1 MHVLRTD
8 LDVLSSA
15 KRFRDLCNCGEGW
28 NDHDFDIG
36 DIAQVETERLDE
48 SRRLRLSHVHLPIG
62 CDDFFAHYFLSV
74 NAATPGNSLP
84 SSNSSEAP
92 PPVEMNVILSAS
104 PACFTAVTESP
115 PPMMVVAPIWR
126 APSPLQSF
134 RPRNR
139 ESQKFPPARSH
150 KTVST

>member
-28 NDHDFDIG
+28 DDHDFDIG
-36 DIAQVETERLDE
+36 DIAQVEKERLDE

-62 CDDFFAHYFLSV
+62 CDDFLAHYFLCV

-84 SSNSSEAP
+84 SSNSSEAS

-104 PACFTAVTESP
+104 PAWSTAVTVSP
-115 PPMMVVAPIWR
+115 PPMPV
-126 APSPLQSF
+126 LQLGWHM
-134 RPRNR
+134 P
-139 ESQKFPPARSH
+139 
-150 KTVST
+150 

>member
-15 KRFRDLCNCGEGW
+15 KRFRDLCNCGEGR

-36 DIAQVETERLDE
+36 DIAQVEKERLDE
-48 SRRLRLSHVHLPIG
+48 SRRLRLSHIHLPIG
-62 CDDFFAHYFLSV
+62 CDDFLAHYFLSV

-92 PPVEMNVILSAS
+92 PPVEMNVIYRQAQPVL
-104 PACFTAVTESP
+104 P
-115 PPMMVVAPIWR
+115 
-126 APSPLQSF
+126 Q
-134 RPRNR
+134 
-139 ESQKFPPARSH
+139 
-150 KTVST
+150 